1 MCSLILGIDF
11 FTVATACYNYNEA
24 YKSLH
29 DIAVEVQPEL
39 VAGSILITNL
49 KVGTHSFYS
58 PP

>member
-24 YKSLH
+24 YESFD
-29 DIAVEVQPEL
+29 DIAVEVQPGL
-39 VAGSILITNL
+39 VTGSILITNL
-49 KVGTHSFYS
+49 KVGIHFFYS